1 MARIKYAPGEDPLI
15 NKHLG
20 YTFQPNN
27 YGQSMYPGAKNDRT
41 RNANQRAAQQNL
53 MKCVRM
59 WREMSAGTKANWE
72 SFATTYPQASRRN
85 PAIFLTGYQLFL
97 KRNHYKFLNE
107 GIGAN
112 FMESPK
118 METLPAPAITFTIEQ
133 AGNCLDATENY
144 IKLFGIIPA
153 PGQFV
158 LLKAYP
164 MARDSGQ
171 FFEPIILTLEIL
183 ESYIDGLFV
192 SVAFAAGTPAV
203 DLSVYLSKP
212 FYQSVKYAG
221 TKVKYMGC
229 FSGKTFLSLTDT
241 PDDYT
246 GQGEKQVAVKA
257 DETGLEFIAGG
268 GGGLTCATLLACP
281 SILSIL
287 DSIQNLSDALVPSV
301 NTSLPPVTY
310 GLLYNAFAIDGSYS
324 KSVLRSDWKLLTTS
338 EWNTFIA
345 LCGDPLLSG
354 GKLKEPGL
362 TYWRTPNVGA
372 SNSLMFNS
380 KGSGYRS
387 DIGGFNYLKYQNRF
401 WLNTASGAQW
411 IAQYTRYDKAFV
423 SYTSSNR
430 KSGYSLR
437 PVKISTSLSH
447 GETGSYVG
455 FNGRIYR
462 TICIYGY
469 EWLADNLAETLFND
483 YSPIPEITSSAEWAA
498 LSTPA
503 LCAYGNS
510 WANV

>member
-1 MARIKYAPGEDPLI
+1 MARIKYAPGEDPLL

-72 SFATTYPQASRRN
+72 TFATTYPQASRRN

-107 GIGAN
+107 GIDAN

-118 METLPAPAITFTIEQ
+118 MESLPAPAITFSIEQ

-144 IKLFGIIPA
+144 IKLFGIIPE

-164 MARDSGQ
+164 MARESGQ

-192 SVAFAAGTPAV
+192 SVAFAAGTPAI

-268 GGGLTCATLLACP
+268 GGGLDCTTIMLCPGILQMVATILAN
-281 SILSIL
+281 SKAI
-287 DSIQNLSDALVPSV
+287 A
-301 NTSLPPVTY
+301 SLGFQSNPPISY
-310 GLLYNAFAIDGSYS
+310 GLLYNRYAAVHPSNICAAGWHIPTDAEIVTLAAFTGGVATLGD
-324 KSVLRSDWKLLTTS
+324 KLKQVGTDYWVSPNAGAT
-338 EWNTFIA
+338 NTFSFN
-345 LCGDPLLSG
+345 G
-354 GKLKEPGL
+354 
-362 TYWRTPNVGA
+362 RGA
-372 SNSLMFNS
+372 
-380 KGSGYRS
+380 GYR
-387 DIGGFNYLKYQNRF
+387 NR
-401 WLNTASGAQW
+401 TSGAFTQLKG
-411 IAQYTRYDKAFV
+411 IGFV
-423 SYTSSNR
+423 GTSTVFSSNWWIFYYMSQGSAYFTR
-430 KSGYSLR
+430 GFMLPGRGLSLR
-437 PVKISTSLSH
+437 PIKDITTLSN
-447 GETGSYVG
+447 GESGFYVG
-455 FNGRIYR
+455 NNGNVYR
-462 TICIYGY
+462 TICIGTQEYT
-469 EWLADNLAETLFND
+469 ADNLAETKYRD
-483 YSPIPEITSSAEWAA
+483 GSTIPEITDNAA
-498 LSTPA
+498 WVADTNGA
-503 LCAYGNS
+503 LCAYNND
-510 WANV
+510 WNNV

>member
-1 MARIKYAPGEDPLI
+1 MARIKYAPGEDPLL

-107 GIGAN
+107 GIDAD

-118 METLPAPAITFTIEQ
+118 MESLPAPAITFTIQQ
-133 AGNCLDATENY
+133 AGNCLNATENY

-164 MARDSGQ
+164 MARESGQ

-268 GGGLTCATLLACP
+268 GGGLTCETLAACP
-281 SILSIL
+281 LI
-287 DSIQNLSDALVPSV
+287 IQMLAQITANSEIIALQF
-301 NTSLPPVTY
+301 NTSVPIVNY
-310 GLLYNAFAIDGSYS
+310 GLFYNYPAYTN
-324 KSVLRSDWKLLTTS
+324 VL
-338 EWNTFIA
+338 NIA
-345 LCGDPLLSG
+345 PAGWHVPTKAELEIIRTYYG
-354 GKLKEPGL
+354 GAALAGGPLKETG
-362 TYWRTPNVGA
+362 TVYWKSPNVGA
-372 SNSLMFNS
+372 TNMA
-380 KGSGYRS
+380 K
-387 DIGGFNYLKYQNRF
+387 
-401 WLNTASGAQW
+401 
-411 IAQYTRYDKAFV
+411 
-423 SYTSSNR
+423 
-430 KSGYSLR
+430 
-437 PVKISTSLSH
+437 
-447 GETGSYVG
+447 
-455 FNGRIYR
+455 FNGRGPGYRLYTGTFSQFSNTTYFGTTTIINPTLIYKGQLYYNSISFSTTSSIPPATGVSIRLIKDSTTLAHGESSIMVGNNLRVYR
-462 TICIYGY
+462 TICIDTL
-469 EWLADNLAETLFND
+469 EIMADNLAETKYRD
-483 YSPIPEITSSAEWAA
+483 GTSIPEITDNAAWAA
-498 LSTPA
+498 DTAGA
-503 LCAYGNS
+503 LCARNNDWIY
-510 WANV
+510 V